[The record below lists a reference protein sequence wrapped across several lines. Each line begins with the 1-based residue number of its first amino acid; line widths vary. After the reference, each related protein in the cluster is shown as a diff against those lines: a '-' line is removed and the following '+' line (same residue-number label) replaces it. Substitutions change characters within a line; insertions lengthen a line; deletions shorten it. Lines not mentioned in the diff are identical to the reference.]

1 MSNPPNETAPERITP
16 ERLYDHADNISPGGH
31 VYPSDV
37 LRAAADEMRRLF
49 AENAALRADSAR
61 IVGQAVQ
68 GMNKVA
74 LSAYEEG
81 RKNG

>member
-1 MSNPPNETAPERITP
+1 MREGHSAMNSETKTAEDRVAMVRA
-16 ERLYDHADNISPGGH
+16 RLADGRSISDF
-31 VYPSDV
+31 DV
-37 LRAAADEMRRLF
+37 LHLLDEISRLR

-74 LSAYEEG
+74 LAAYAEG
-81 RKNG
+81 VKNG